1 MGSIRRRPLMPAK
14 PAAAATQAAA
24 LQEATVQGG
33 PLGAAAAIDRDD
45 SFENLRQAFHARLES
60 ERVHFV
66 TLSAALARA
75 EENPVRI
82 FEDLV
87 YRAHR
92 LQGGAAIFEESE
104 VARAAGKL
112 ESAAVVAAQSRA
124 GNTDEGVWT
133 ALEALVKLMGSL
145 ESARGMA
152 RA

>member
-1 MGSIRRRPLMPAK
+1 MGSIKRRPRIPPQQAGAS
-14 PAAAATQAAA
+14 AAPIRSAAGDD
-24 LQEATVQGG
+24 E
-33 PLGAAAAIDRDD
+33 D
-45 SFENLRQAFHARLES
+45 SFESLRQAFHARLES

-75 EENPVRI
+75 EENPAWI

-104 VARAAGKL
+104 VALAAGKL

-124 GNTDEGVWT
+124 DNTNEEVWA
-133 ALEALVKLMGSL
+133 ALEALVTLMGTL
-145 ESARGMA
+145 ESVRGMA

>member
-1 MGSIRRRPLMPAK
+1 MGSIRRRPRTPAQ
-14 PAAAATQAAA
+14 PAAGAGAPIEAAPRLSVT
-24 LQEATVQGG
+24 LDKE
-33 PLGAAAAIDRDD
+33 D
-45 SFENLRQAFHARLES
+45 SFESLRQAFHARLES

-66 TLSAALARA
+66 SLSAALARA
-75 EENPVRI
+75 EENPAWI

-112 ESAAVVAAQSRA
+112 ENAAVMAAQSRA
-124 GNTDEGVWT
+124 DNTNEEVWA
-133 ALEALVKLMGSL
+133 ALEALVKLMGGL
-145 ESARGMA
+145 ESVRGMA

>member
-1 MGSIRRRPLMPAK
+1 MGSINRRPRIPQKQAD
-14 PAAAATQAAA
+14 AAAAPART
-24 LQEATVQGG
+24 
-33 PLGAAAAIDRDD
+33 AAIRSAVGKED
-45 SFENLRQAFHARLES
+45 SFESLRQAFHARLES

-75 EENPVRI
+75 EENPAWI

-112 ESAAVVAAQSRA
+112 ESAAVIAAQSRA
-124 GNTDEGVWT
+124 DNTNEEVWA
-133 ALEALVKLMGSL
+133 ALEALVKLMGNL
-145 ESARGMA
+145 ESVRDMA

>member
-1 MGSIRRRPLMPAK
+1 MGSIRRRPRLPAQ
-14 PAAAATQAAA
+14 PAAARVQTASRVSAAVDK
-24 LQEATVQGG
+24 E
-33 PLGAAAAIDRDD
+33 D
-45 SFENLRQAFHARLES
+45 SFESLRHAFHARLES

-75 EENPVRI
+75 EENPAWI

-104 VARAAGKL
+104 VACAAGKL
-112 ESAAVVAAQSRA
+112 ESAAVMAAQSRA
-124 GNTDEGVWT
+124 DNTNEEVWA

-145 ESARGMA
+145 ESVRGMA

>member
-1 MGSIRRRPLMPAK
+1 MGSTRRRPRIPANPAA
-14 PAAAATQAAA
+14 PAAAQSAVLTDAAQGVAMRAT
-24 LQEATVQGG
+24 T
-33 PLGAAAAIDRDD
+33 PIDKDD
-45 SFENLRQAFHARLES
+45 SFENLRQAFHARMES

-75 EENPVRI
+75 EENPLPL

-112 ESAAVVAAQSRA
+112 ENAAVVAAQSRA
-124 GNTDEGVWT
+124 DNTDEGVWA
-133 ALEALVKLMGSL
+133 ALEALVKLMGNL

>member
-1 MGSIRRRPLMPAK
+1 MGSIRRRPRTPAR
-14 PAAAATQAAA
+14 AARGADVPIEAPPRLSAA
-24 LQEATVQGG
+24 LDKE
-33 PLGAAAAIDRDD
+33 D
-45 SFENLRQAFHARLES
+45 SFESLRQAFHARLES

-75 EENPVRI
+75 EENPAWI

-112 ESAAVVAAQSRA
+112 ENAAGMAAQSRA
-124 GNTDEGVWT
+124 DNTNEEVWA
-133 ALEALVKLMGSL
+133 ALEALVKLMGGL
-145 ESARGMA
+145 ESVRGMA

>member
-1 MGSIRRRPLMPAK
+1 M
-14 PAAAATQAAA
+14 
-24 LQEATVQGG
+24 
-33 PLGAAAAIDRDD
+33 AAAIEHDD
-45 SFENLRQAFHARLES
+45 GFESLRQAFHARLES

-75 EENPVRI
+75 EENPVWI

-104 VARAAGKL
+104 VAVAAGKL
-112 ESAAVVAAQSRA
+112 ESAAVIAAESRA
-124 GNTDEGVWT
+124 GNTDENVWA
-133 ALEALVKLMGSL
+133 ALEALVKLMGNRDSVRDL
-145 ESARGMA
+145 A

>member
-1 MGSIRRRPLMPAK
+1 MGSIKRRPRIP
-14 PAAAATQAAA
+14 PQA
-24 LQEATVQGG
+24 
-33 PLGAAAAIDRDD
+33 GAAAPVEAVSLRTAAGERED
-45 SFENLRQAFHARLES
+45 SFESLRRAFHARLES

-75 EENPVRI
+75 EENPAWI

-92 LQGGAAIFEESE
+92 LQGGAAIFEEAE
-104 VARAAGKL
+104 VAVAAGKL
-112 ESAAVVAAQSRA
+112 ESAAVIAAQSRA
-124 GNTDEGVWT
+124 DNTNEQVWA

-145 ESARGMA
+145 ESIRGMA

>member
-1 MGSIRRRPLMPAK
+1 MGSIRRRPLTPAK
-14 PAAAATQAAA
+14 PAAAAVQVQAAPRVSGA
-24 LQEATVQGG
+24 LDKE
-33 PLGAAAAIDRDD
+33 D
-45 SFENLRQAFHARLES
+45 SFESLRQAFHARLES

-75 EENPVRI
+75 EENPAWI

-104 VARAAGKL
+104 VACAAGKL
-112 ESAAVVAAQSRA
+112 ENAAVMAAQSRA
-124 GNTDEGVWT
+124 DNTNEEVWS
-133 ALEALVKLMGSL
+133 ALEALVKLMGNL
-145 ESARGMA
+145 ESVRALA

>member
-1 MGSIRRRPLMPAK
+1 MGSIRRRPRTPAN
-14 PAAAATQAAA
+14 PVAGAGARIEAPRLSAT
-24 LQEATVQGG
+24 LDKE
-33 PLGAAAAIDRDD
+33 D
-45 SFENLRQAFHARLES
+45 SFESLRQAFHARLES

-66 TLSAALARA
+66 SLSAALARA
-75 EENPVRI
+75 EENPAWI

-112 ESAAVVAAQSRA
+112 ENAAVMAAQSRA
-124 GNTDEGVWT
+124 DNTNEEVWA

-145 ESARGMA
+145 ESVRGMA

>member
-1 MGSIRRRPLMPAK
+1 MGSIKRRPRIPAQQAGTS
-14 PAAAATQAAA
+14 AAPVRSAAVDK
-24 LQEATVQGG
+24 E
-33 PLGAAAAIDRDD
+33 D
-45 SFENLRQAFHARLES
+45 SFESLRQAFHARLES

-75 EENPVRI
+75 EENPAWI

-104 VARAAGKL
+104 VALAAGKL

-124 GNTDEGVWT
+124 DNTNEEVWA
-133 ALEALVKLMGSL
+133 ALEALVKLMGTL
-145 ESARGMA
+145 ESVRGMA